1 MSDCEE
7 KIYSNDYVDFIISKD
22 VLDVIDLPSDCIQRI
37 EEENDT
43 YFYPRSFFQ
52 IFDFPADSYASVPKC
67 YGLLDETALEVSGI
81 LKLQQQPALALKGQG
96 VMIGFIDTGIDYLN
110 PVFQYSDG
118 TTRIYRIWDQTI
130 RDGTKPEGIAYGSEY
145 KTEQINA
152 ALRAEN
158 PLETVP
164 SMDTNGHGTFVAGVA
179 CGSEDVEDNFIGAAP
194 FSEIAV
200 VKLKEAKTYLREFYF
215 IPDAVPAYQ
224 ENDIMMAV
232 SYLDRLAKERD
243 MPLVICIALGSNMGN
258 RGKDGT
264 LATYLDIVSRR
275 RKRCS
280 VAAVGNEANARHH
293 FLGKIQPDM
302 EYESVEVS
310 VEENMPGFFIEMWAN
325 APELYAVSVSSP
337 TGEVL
342 PKVPYRSGGRQEFV
356 FIFEQTRV
364 SIDYRLTGRRQG
376 NQLIYLRFSNAAQG
390 IWTINVYPQSIVTGD
405 YNMWLPMRNFTSGNV
420 FFLRSNPNHT
430 ITVPGNAGQVIST
443 GGYNVANGGLYL
455 DSGRGFTLSGEVKPD
470 FCAPAVNVYGPGLR
484 NRFVTMTGTSAA
496 AAITAGA
503 CAQIMEWGLVKRN
516 QIFMSS
522 ADIKNMLIR
531 GADRANDRSYP
542 NPSWGYGTLDVYG
555 AFEDLRR

>member
-22 VLDVIDLPSDCIQRI
+22 VLDVIDLSSDCIQRI
-37 EEENDT
+37 DEEKDT
-43 YFYPRSFFQ
+43 YFYPRSFFR

-96 VMIGFIDTGIDYLN
+96 VMIGFIDTGIDYRN

-215 IPDAVPAYQ
+215 IPDSVPAYQ

-243 MPLVICIALGSNMGN
+243 MPGKQHGKPWQGRTTGNLSGYCIQKAEKMQCGSG
-258 RGKDGT
+258 
-264 LATYLDIVSRR
+264 
-275 RKRCS
+275 RKR
-280 VAAVGNEANARHH
+280 
-293 FLGKIQPDM
+293 
-302 EYESVEVS
+302 
-310 VEENMPGFFIEMWAN
+310 
-325 APELYAVSVSSP
+325 
-337 TGEVL
+337 GEC
-342 PKVPYRSGGRQEFV
+342 KTS
-356 FIFEQTRV
+356 
-364 SIDYRLTGRRQG
+364 
-376 NQLIYLRFSNAAQG
+376 FSWKN
-390 IWTINVYPQSIVTGD
+390 
-405 YNMWLPMRNFTSGNV
+405 
-420 FFLRSNPNHT
+420 
-430 ITVPGNAGQVIST
+430 
-443 GGYNVANGGLYL
+443 
-455 DSGRGFTLSGEVKPD
+455 
-470 FCAPAVNVYGPGLR
+470 
-484 NRFVTMTGTSAA
+484 
-496 AAITAGA
+496 TAGHGVRIGGSLGGGKYA
-503 CAQIMEWGLVKRN
+503 GL
-516 QIFMSS
+516 FH
-522 ADIKNMLIR
+522 
-531 GADRANDRSYP
+531 
-542 NPSWGYGTLDVYG
+542 
-555 AFEDLRR
+555 

>member
-22 VLDVIDLPSDCIQRI
+22 VLDVIDLSSDCIQRI
-37 EEENDT
+37 DEEKDT
-43 YFYPRSFFQ
+43 YFYPRSFFR

-96 VMIGFIDTGIDYLN
+96 VMIGFIDTGIDYRN

-215 IPDAVPAYQ
+215 IPDSVPAYQ

-232 SYLDRLAKERD
+232 SYLEFAAGKGAGYAACDLHCTREATWETVARTDNWQL
-243 MPLVICIALGSNMGN
+243 LSGYCIQKAEKMQCGGS
-258 RGKDGT
+258 
-264 LATYLDIVSRR
+264 
-275 RKRCS
+275 RKRGECKTS
-280 VAAVGNEANARHH
+280 FSWKNTAGHGVRIGGS
-293 FLGKIQPDM
+293 LGGGK
-302 EYESVEVS
+302 YA
-310 VEENMPGFFIEMWAN
+310 GFF
-325 APELYAVSVSSP
+325 
-337 TGEVL
+337 
-342 PKVPYRSGGRQEFV
+342 
-356 FIFEQTRV
+356 
-364 SIDYRLTGRRQG
+364 
-376 NQLIYLRFSNAAQG
+376 
-390 IWTINVYPQSIVTGD
+390 
-405 YNMWLPMRNFTSGNV
+405 
-420 FFLRSNPNHT
+420 H
-430 ITVPGNAGQVIST
+430 
-443 GGYNVANGGLYL
+443 
-455 DSGRGFTLSGEVKPD
+455 
-470 FCAPAVNVYGPGLR
+470 
-484 NRFVTMTGTSAA
+484 
-496 AAITAGA
+496 
-503 CAQIMEWGLVKRN
+503 
-516 QIFMSS
+516 
-522 ADIKNMLIR
+522 
-531 GADRANDRSYP
+531 
-542 NPSWGYGTLDVYG
+542 
-555 AFEDLRR
+555 